1 MNIVIASDH
10 RERSNS
16 ENRTLDRR
24 GRLRGLAMT
33 TMIAASFLAA
43 CNRQAP
49 TTMRAPLPEDHS
61 AQAVQE
67 ILAADRAFNDEAKA
81 KGAGQAFADFMDEKD
96 GMLIQGGTEPI
107 RGRDAIFKEQN
118 DNLVP
123 SPLVWSPDEA
133 FAGKSGD
140 FGASWGHWKFT
151 RPNGTTA
158 TGKYLTVWRKNADG
172 KWKGLMDTGVNDPP
186 PRPIAPVTPPT
197 ETQTPAPAEIIQPP
211 GPNQPGGAKPQ

>member
-1 MNIVIASDH
+1 MNIVIASKVEQS
-10 RERSNS
+10 R
-16 ENRTLDRR
+16 LDRP

-33 TMIAASFLAA
+33 ALLGAVMLAA
-43 CNRQAP
+43 CNQQGS

-67 ILAADRAFNDEAKA
+67 ILAADRAFNEEAKA
-81 KGAGQAFADFMDEKD
+81 KGVGQAFADFMDEKD

-107 RGRDAIFKEQN
+107 RGRDAIFNAQN

-123 SPLVWSPDEA
+123 SPLVWSPDQA

-140 FGASWGHWKFT
+140 FGASWGHWKYT
-151 RPNGTTA
+151 RPNGSTA

-186 PRPIAPVTPPT
+186 PRPQAPITSPAP
-197 ETQTPAPAEIIQPP
+197 ETQPLPPAEIVQPP
-211 GPNQPGGAKPQ
+211 GPNQPSAHP